1 MSKRDY
7 YDVLG
12 VSREATQEE
21 IKRAYRRLAQRYHPD
36 KNPGDAGCGER
47 FKEINEAYSV
57 LSDPEKRSTY
67 DRYGYLPGIRDFDEY
82 SASSPFGTGFGSL
95 FEDLFEGFFGTGSR
109 RPRAQ
114 RGADLRYDL
123 QIELLEVASGVEKEI
138 TIPRHETCSSC
149 NGQGTRRGSQPS
161 LCPSCRGTGQV
172 RYSQGFFSI
181 GQTCNRCRGEGRIIT
196 DPCPECLGQGRVR
209 VERRISVKV
218 PAGVETG
225 TRLRI
230 AGEGES
236 GLNGGP
242 RGDLYVQLE
251 VLPHPLF
258 FREGNDLIC
267 EVPISY
273 TKAALGGDIE
283 VPTLHGSHRL
293 YVPAGTPSGKSFRL
307 KGRGLPNLRGHG
319 RGDQQVRLTIK
330 VPTKLS
336 ARERELLEE
345 LAAMEQDGHQDDQK
359 GIFDRI
365 KEKWG

>member
-7 YDVLG
+7 YEVLG
-12 VSREATQEE
+12 VSREATQEQ
-21 IKRAYRRLAQRYHPD
+21 IKRAYRRLAQKYHPD
-36 KNPGDAGCGER
+36 KNPGDAESGEH

-67 DRYGYLPGIRDFDEY
+67 DRFGYLPGIRDLDEY
-82 SASSPFGTGFGSL
+82 AASSPFGTGFGTL
-95 FEDLFEGFFGTGSR
+95 FEDLFEGFFGARPR
-109 RPRAQ
+109 RSRAQ

-123 QIELLEVASGVEKEI
+123 QIDLLEVASGTEKEF
-138 TIPRHETCSSC
+138 TIPRQETCSSC
-149 NGQGTRRGSQPS
+149 NGHGARRGTQPS
-161 LCPSCRGTGQV
+161 PCPICRGSGQV
-172 RYSQGFFSI
+172 RYSQGFFSF
-181 GQTCNRCRGEGRIIT
+181 GQTCSRCRGEGRIIT
-196 DPCPECLGQGRVR
+196 DPCPECRGQGRVR
-209 VERRISVKV
+209 VERRIFVKI
-218 PAGVETG
+218 PPGVETG

-242 RGDLYVQLE
+242 RGDLYVQIE

-258 FREGNDLIC
+258 IREGSDLVS

-273 TKAALGGDIE
+273 TRAALGGEIE
-283 VPTLHGSHRL
+283 VPTLNGAHRL
-293 YVPAGTPSGKSFRL
+293 YVPPGTPSGKSFRL
-307 KGRGLPNLRGHG
+307 KGKGLPHLRGHG
-319 RGDQQVRLTIK
+319 RGDQLVRLVIK

-345 LAAMEQDGHQDDQK
+345 LAAMEQSAHQDDQK